1 MDNRLYCDMLLN
13 QCDPSMRLTLE
24 AIDGVHELGE
34 TKLWE
39 KIEAIYKDSNPMY
52 IRRLRVYEL
61 EMKKGEMT
69 SDFATRLK
77 LDYKESEMAKATIW
91 SHFQYKIIASIDT
104 AGSDNRDL
112 KSKLIQEVGKNQD
125 PDEQGLESFLQVIR
139 DHEAM
144 VRAREY
150 KEDSGRGINRVQ
162 GGGGQS
168 GEQGNGY
175 PHKVCGK
182 THGRG
187 ECQYK
192 CKECKKP
199 HKEEDCF
206 VLHPEKRP
214 KSWGTPPGKGK
225 GKGKGRDKSKGNE
238 RERSR
243 SKSGER
249 REV

>member
-1 MDNRLYCDMLLN
+1 MGRL
-13 QCDPSMRLTLE
+13 R
-24 AIDGVHELGE
+24 
-34 TKLWE
+34 WE

-182 THGRG
+182 THGMG
-187 ECQYK
+187 E
-192 CKECKKP
+192 
-199 HKEEDCF
+199 
-206 VLHPEKRP
+206 
-214 KSWGTPPGKGK
+214 
-225 GKGKGRDKSKGNE
+225 
-238 RERSR
+238 
-243 SKSGER
+243 
-249 REV
+249 